1 MIISR
6 SIHVAANGIILFF
19 FFFFMAVDSQSIDSN
34 LCPLSTLLDGVCQAC
49 PSPCLVV
56 LQGSGGEGQRLQ
68 SLVLLLTYAGESVE
82 QTHRDARCEFVSL
95 SWSMWQHP

>member
-1 MIISR
+1 MLLQM
-6 SIHVAANGIILFF
+6 ALFYSF